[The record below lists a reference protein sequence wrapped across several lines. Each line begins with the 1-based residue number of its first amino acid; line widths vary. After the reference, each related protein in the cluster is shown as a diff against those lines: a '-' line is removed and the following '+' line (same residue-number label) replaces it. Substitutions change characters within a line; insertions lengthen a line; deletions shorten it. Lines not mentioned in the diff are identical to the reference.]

1 MPEDPTTD
9 QTDDYRPE
17 LLMDEEDW
25 QAAFEPYKG
34 NPSDAQTLGCKLGM
48 LRAYLDAQTIPC
60 RHAIKALDLALE
72 ILFPLTSFHDASF
85 DLFIKFTQVGLTF
98 EEEKMVEAL
107 GVKF

>member
-1 MPEDPTTD
+1 MPEDVTTD
-9 QTDDYRPE
+9 NLTPQ

-34 NPSDAQTLGCKLGM
+34 RHSDAQTLGCKLGI
-48 LRAYLDAQTIPC
+48 LRAYLDAQTIQC
-60 RHAIKALDLALE
+60 RHAIHALDLALE
-72 ILFPLTSFHDASF
+72 ILFPFTSFHGASF

-98 EEEKMVEAL
+98 EEEEMVKAL

>member
-1 MPEDPTTD
+1 MQEDPTTD
-9 QTDDYRPE
+9 ETDDYRQQ

-25 QAAFEPYKG
+25 QAAFEPYEDH
-34 NPSDAQTLGCKLGM
+34 PSDAQTLGCKLGM
-48 LRAYLDAQTIPC
+48 LRAYLDAQTIQC

-72 ILFPLTSFHDASF
+72 VLFPLTSFHDASF

-98 EEEKMVEAL
+98 EEEQIVKAL